1 MSWFQILYHQTT
13 ILSNL
18 YHFSQCKTAWF
29 CYETTCS
36 LQPYQKSVNY
46 LYITWKYKENKIQF
60 PKVNQI
66 IDTTDQWNSL
76 SFFITME
83 QEYSAFW
90 PKTIRESFVIQDCE
104 VLLMLSCRDYQSVV
118 FLNTILSI
126 NEFKAFLPRGCF
138 TTNEAT
144 PLKLNFSFE
153 YKKRVLC
160 GAHMSL
166 VKLLLIKKCPKI
178 NILSTSDTFED
189 YQSLLSLFEL

>member
-1 MSWFQILYHQTT
+1 
-13 ILSNL
+13 
-18 YHFSQCKTAWF
+18 
-29 CYETTCS
+29 
-36 LQPYQKSVNY
+36 
-46 LYITWKYKENKIQF
+46 
-60 PKVNQI
+60 
-66 IDTTDQWNSL
+66 
-76 SFFITME
+76 ME